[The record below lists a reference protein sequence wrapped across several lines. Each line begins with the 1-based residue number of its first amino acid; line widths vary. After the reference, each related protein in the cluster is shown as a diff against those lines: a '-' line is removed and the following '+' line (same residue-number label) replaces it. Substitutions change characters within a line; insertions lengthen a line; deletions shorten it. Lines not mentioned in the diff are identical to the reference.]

1 MKVIHTKDLP
11 DDRKV
16 KMHAGVSN
24 RILLESDGMGYSLT
38 KTCITPSAGR
48 VFQHYKNHLEACY
61 CVSGKALLTN
71 AVTGQYWAIGPDVT
85 YVLDQNDP
93 HYFEALEET
102 VLICVFNPPLSGQEI
117 HDKNGSYPAPVISTK
132 QTQANYFNPLGA

>member
-1 MKVIHTKDLP
+1 MKVIHTNQLP
-11 DDRKV
+11 ADRKV
-16 KMHAGVSN
+16 KFHAGISN
-24 RILLESDGMGYSLT
+24 RILLAQDGMGYSLT
-38 KTCITPSAGR
+38 KTVIEPSNR

-71 AVTGQYWAIGPDVT
+71 AITGQYWAIAPDVT
-85 YVLDQNDP
+85 YVLDKNDP

-117 HDKNGSYPAPVISTK
+117 HDKDGSYPL
-132 QTQANYFNPLGA
+132 QTDQAMAGYFNALGA